1 MEEMRQI
8 VIAMLAVGGIGT
20 AAVAAQEIVQAVAE
34 RRRRAEALREVRAR
48 DMEARAERIKRER
61 IAECRR
67 QLWLEYAADKR
78 EDTAR

>member
-34 RRRRAEALREVRAR
+34 RRRRAEALREIRAH
-48 DMEARAERIKRER
+48 DMEARAERIKREL

-78 EDTAR
+78 EDTSR

>member
-34 RRRRAEALREVRAR
+34 RRRRAETLREVRAH

-61 IAECRR
+61 IAEYRH

-78 EDTAR
+78 EDTSR

>member
-1 MEEMRQI
+1 MEEMKQI

-20 AAVAAQEIVQAVAE
+20 AAVAAQEIMQAVAE
-34 RRRRAEALREVRAR
+34 RRRRAEVLKAVRAH

>member
-34 RRRRAEALREVRAR
+34 RRRRAEALREVRAH
-48 DMEARAERIKRER
+48 DMESRAERIKREQ

-78 EDTAR
+78 EDTSR

>member
-34 RRRRAEALREVRAR
+34 RRRRAEALKAVRAH

-61 IAECRR
+61 IAACRR
-67 QLWLEYAADKR
+67 QLWIEYAADKR

>member
-34 RRRRAEALREVRAR
+34 RRRRADALREVRAR

-61 IAECRR
+61 ITECRR

-78 EDTAR
+78 EDTSR

>member
-20 AAVAAQEIVQAVAE
+20 AAVAAQEIVQAVVE
-34 RRRRAEALREVRAR
+34 RRRRAEALREVRAH

-67 QLWLEYAADKR
+67 QLWLEYAADKL

>member
-34 RRRRAEALREVRAR
+34 RRRRARRSRWCAVRCWTR
-48 DMEARAERIKRER
+48 TKTHRSKK
-61 IAECRR
+61 
-67 QLWLEYAADKR
+67 AAAIL
-78 EDTAR
+78 TIP